1 MNVRLVIEKFLYDVL
16 YTAERKKMRY
26 KKYLFL
32 ETRINQRNDKVAA
45 WEMRKV
51 IIRKEEEGRI
61 WMNVKDE
68 NPGVNI
74 ENELKQEMDT
84 KPS

>member
-16 YTAERKKMRY
+16 YTAEKKKMRF

-32 ETRINQRNDKVAA
+32 ETRISQRNDKVAA

-51 IIRKEEEGRI
+51 IIIRKEEEDRI

-68 NPGVNI
+68 NQDWSEYRGRA
-74 ENELKQEMDT
+74 
-84 KPS
+84 

>member
-16 YTAERKKMRY
+16 YTAERKKMRF

-32 ETRINQRNDKVAA
+32 ETRISQRNDKVAA

-51 IIRKEEEGRI
+51 IIIRKEEEDRI

-68 NPGVNI
+68 NQDLEWI
-74 ENELKQEMDT
+74 
-84 KPS
+84 

>member
-1 MNVRLVIEKFLYDVL
+1 MNVRLVIEKFLYDVF

-32 ETRINQRNDKVAA
+32 ETRISQRNDKVAA

-68 NPGVNI
+68 NQDWSEYRGRA
-74 ENELKQEMDT
+74 
-84 KPS
+84 

>member
-1 MNVRLVIEKFLYDVL
+1 MNVRLVIEKFLYDVF

-32 ETRINQRNDKVAA
+32 ETRISQRNDKVAA

-51 IIRKEEEGRI
+51 IIIRKEEEDRI

-68 NPGVNI
+68 NQDWSEYRGRA
-74 ENELKQEMDT
+74 
-84 KPS
+84 

>member
-16 YTAERKKMRY
+16 YTAERKKMRF

-32 ETRINQRNDKVAA
+32 ETRISQRNDKVAA

-51 IIRKEEEGRI
+51 IIRKEEEDRI

-68 NPGVNI
+68 NQDLEWI
-74 ENELKQEMDT
+74 
-84 KPS
+84 

>member
-1 MNVRLVIEKFLYDVL
+1 MNVRLVIEKFLYDVF

-32 ETRINQRNDKVAA
+32 ETRISQRNDKVAA

-51 IIRKEEEGRI
+51 IIIRKEEEDRI

-68 NPGVNI
+68 NQDLEWI
-74 ENELKQEMDT
+74 
-84 KPS
+84 

>member
-16 YTAERKKMRY
+16 YTAEKKKMRF

-51 IIRKEEEGRI
+51 IIIRKEEEDRI

-68 NPGVNI
+68 NQDWSEYRGRA
-74 ENELKQEMDT
+74 
-84 KPS
+84 

>member
-1 MNVRLVIEKFLYDVL
+1 MNVRLVIEKFLYDVF

-51 IIRKEEEGRI
+51 IIIRKEEEDRI

-68 NPGVNI
+68 NQDLEWI
-74 ENELKQEMDT
+74 
-84 KPS
+84 

>member
-16 YTAERKKMRY
+16 YTAERKKMRF

-32 ETRINQRNDKVAA
+32 ETRISQRNDKVAA

-51 IIRKEEEGRI
+51 IIIRKEEEDRI

-68 NPGVNI
+68 NQDWSEYRGRA
-74 ENELKQEMDT
+74 
-84 KPS
+84 